1 MRFSDLSSDAK
12 QHALA
17 ALGILISGASQV
29 DIVSS
34 KVLGEGVAAAFIA
47 MERFDSTPDES
58 DDIYDD
64 GRSGNKMT
72 QDGDQNLL
80 PD

>member
-34 KVLGEGVAAAFIA
+34 KALGKAWLLHLLQWSALTAPQMKV
-47 MERFDSTPDES
+47 M
-58 DDIYDD
+58 IYMMMDAQVI
-64 GRSGNKMT
+64 K
-72 QDGDQNLL
+72 
-80 PD
+80 